1 MAGISEHRRPGED
14 GSAPADPFAGVP
26 PVRRVPPEEVASAV
40 RAAGRRIVV
49 LDDDPTGTQTVAGVP
64 VLTTWSVADLQ
75 WAFRQDAP
83 AFYVLTNTRSLDP
96 AEATSRNRE
105 VVAALVDAA
114 RAEQVRFVVASRSD
128 STLRGHYPLET
139 DVVCS
144 MLAERAGVRVDGVVF
159 APAYIEGGRV
169 TVDSVHWLRTPA
181 GALPVGESEFAK
193 DATFGYRSSELRAYV
208 EEKTLGR
215 WRAAG
220 VPRVTLEDLR
230 IGGVEK
236 VAAILGSLRDG
247 CPVVCDALCDDDLR
261 VLALAADRAEQAG
274 RVLVYRV
281 GPSFVR
287 ARAGLGARP
296 PLTPAEVGEIR
307 GSSVRLAAAGA
318 GANGTPVGSAHGL
331 VVAGSH
337 VAQTTRQLA
346 ALSRRGGVAE
356 IELDVA
362 RLLDPGMRR
371 EVIGSTV
378 EAVVAALSSS
388 DTVVSTTRAVL
399 AGSDPAASLSIAR
412 SVSAGLV
419 EVVRAVVGRTR
430 PGFVV
435 AKGGITSSDVATG
448 GLGIR
453 RAWVRGTLL
462 PGIVSL
468 WEPVTDGAPGIPFV
482 VFAGNVGD
490 DDALVSVLSTLHGDT

>member
-1 MAGISEHRRPGED
+1 MAGISERRRPGED
-14 GSAPADPFAGVP
+14 GSAPADPFAAVP

-40 RAAGRRIVV
+40 RAAGRRVVV

-64 VLTTWSVADLQ
+64 VLTSWSVADLR

-96 AEATSRNRE
+96 AEAISRNRE
-105 VVAALVDAA
+105 VVAALVDAS

-128 STLRGHYPLET
+128 STLRGYFPLET
-139 DVVCS
+139 DAVCS
-144 MLAERAGVRVDGVVF
+144 ALAERAGVHVDGVVF

-169 TVDSVHWLRTPA
+169 TVDSVHWLRTAA
-181 GALPVGESEFAK
+181 GAVPVGESEFAT

-215 WRAAG
+215 WRAAE

-230 IGGVEK
+230 VGGVEK
-236 VAAILGSLRDG
+236 VAAILESLRDG

-261 VLALAADRAEQAG
+261 LLALAADRAEQAG

-296 PLTPAEVGEIR
+296 PLTPAEVGAIR
-307 GSSVRLAAAGA
+307 GSSARLPAGA
-318 GANGTPVGSAHGL
+318 GGTPVGSAHGL
-331 VVAGSH
+331 VVVGSH

-362 RLLDPGMRR
+362 RLLDPGTRR
-371 EVIGSTV
+371 EAISSTV
-378 EAVVAALSSS
+378 DAAVAALGSS
-388 DTVVSTTRAVL
+388 DAVVSTTRAVL

-412 SVSAGLV
+412 SVSGALV

-490 DDALVSVLSTLHGDT
+490 DDALVSVISTLHGDA